1 MSGLEVLG
9 IAASILQVVELG
21 THLSIKLY
29 TFCRR
34 LKDTDQRIQSLSS
47 DVALTCNVLRQL
59 GDSLQQD
66 EDAKLY
72 SMEAFATA
80 QQVLGEC
87 RKVFQRIGDAVDYPD
102 QKATKGLLQRAARKV
117 GFLCIEEDLE
127 VLRVNLERLKST
139 MLLMLNVI
147 MYAGQL
153 RSRAELSVLEEQRE
167 LISTLVEE
175 KKTNET
181 QFERLTKALESAK
194 ITVNRVNEPQPV
206 TCLTTTF
213 VCNDAPLA
221 NDLLSSELREY
232 YALVEKVLSEIDAS
246 QSRLEYDQYRRMRDD
261 ILQYYCSEISY
272 CEALHGQRVAQW
284 FREQYSTLCKE
295 DVVCASSRL
304 DQGVKISRRTNMDYV
319 ASTSES
325 GNGRDSSNGIIYDDW
340 GSSRLES
347 YKFGTKRNKHS
358 AQPMPVQQPPNILNH
373 VKQPVTAHG
382 MTTGIPPLTLYHP
395 RAPFSA
401 TFNPIIEPQ
410 YGIGYPAVEA
420 YPKQPGG
427 SHGGAYVKTEAT
439 YDAKSLLMKWTTLD
453 ESELGAC

>member
-1 MSGLEVLG
+1 MSGLEILG

-34 LKDTDQRIQSLSS
+34 LKETDQRIQSLSS

-87 RKVFQRIGDAVDYPD
+87 RKVFQRISDAVDYPD
-102 QKATKGLLQRAARKV
+102 QKSTKGLLQKAARKV

-153 RSRAELSVLEEQRE
+153 RSRAESSVLEEQRE
-167 LISTLVEE
+167 LIRTLLEE

-181 QFERLTKALESAK
+181 QFKRLTNALEAAR
-194 ITVNRVNEPQPV
+194 ITDSRPNEFQAV

-213 VCNDAPLA
+213 ACNDVPVA

-232 YALVEKVLSEIDAS
+232 YALMKKVLSEIDAY

-261 ILQYYCSEISY
+261 ILQSCYSEIGY
-272 CEALHGQRVAQW
+272 CEARHGQRAAQW

-295 DVVCASSRL
+295 FVACTSSKL
-304 DQGVKISRRTNMDYV
+304 DQEVKISRRTNMDYV
-319 ASTSES
+319 APALES
-325 GNGRDSSNGIIYDDW
+325 GNRRASSGGVTYDDW
-340 GSSRLES
+340 RSSRFES
-347 YKFGTKRNKHS
+347 FTFGTKRNKHS
-358 AQPMPVQQPPNILNH
+358 AQPVPVQRSPNILSH
-373 VKQPVTAHG
+373 IQQPVTSHEMIAR
-382 MTTGIPPLTLYHP
+382 TPSLTLCGP
-395 RAPFSA
+395 RPPFSE
-401 TFNPIIEPQ
+401 TSNPIIQPQ
-410 YGIGYPAVEA
+410 YGNPAAEA
-420 YPKQPGG
+420 YAKQPGG
-427 SHGGAYVKTEAT
+427 SHGRAYVKTEDT
-439 YDAKSLLMKWTTLD
+439 HDAKSFLMKWTTLD
-453 ESELGAC
+453 ESELGSC